1 MTNLIDMNLLM
12 KEVIQEE
19 LKIYYKAKCDRCGN
33 SDIAIVFS
41 FLEDKKEDDD
51 K

>member
-1 MTNLIDMNLLM
+1 MIDMKLLM
-12 KEVIQEE
+12 KEVLQEKLE
-19 LKIYYKAKCDRCGN
+19 IYYKAKCDRCGN

-41 FLEDKKEDDD
+41 FLEDNKEDDD